1 MRQGSDNEEMT
12 KETVVARV
20 LLVLVGCNIVQG
32 MGKDI
37 QKAGEGIENVSKK
50 K

>member
-1 MRQGSDNEEMT
+1 MLKTATLVLDAG
-12 KETVVARV
+12 A
-20 LLVLVGCNIVQG
+20 LLVLVGCKTVQG

>member
-1 MRQGSDNEEMT
+1 MLKIATFAFLAG
-12 KETVVARV
+12 A
-20 LLVLVGCNIVQG
+20 LLVLVGCNTIQG
-32 MGKDI
+32 VGKDI

>member
-1 MRQGSDNEEMT
+1 MLKTAMLALLA
-12 KETVVARV
+12 VAV
-20 LLVLVGCNIVQG
+20 LVLVGCNTIEG
-32 MGKDI
+32 LGKDV